1 MRFTVIHRAENLSF
15 THTIF
20 LSILYS
26 EQATNITYTLE
37 DVEETLRSIKRL
49 WYSLTDQSE
58 GICRS
63 ALPFEIILYNYS
75 GKNCW
80 REELKQLCPLCMQ
93 RFVLKNQPRR
103 KSNRHST
110 DWQHIRVGCW
120 WSSHDWT
127 LLSVWPKQ
135 NKMYISIIFNIW
147 FYRIVNKTE
156 LKAALKRK
164 CNKVCNRVDMR
175 YFFITKCK

>member
-58 GICRS
+58 GICRF

-135 NKMYISIIFNIW
+135 NVYKYSIRHLILSN
-147 FYRIVNKTE
+147 
-156 LKAALKRK
+156 
-164 CNKVCNRVDMR
+164 CQ
-175 YFFITKCK
+175 

>member
-20 LSILYS
+20 LSILYT

-58 GICRS
+58 GICRF

-75 GKNCW
+75 GKKL
-80 REELKQLCPLCMQ
+80 LK
-93 RFVLKNQPRR
+93 R
-103 KSNRHST
+103 
-110 DWQHIRVGCW
+110 G
-120 WSSHDWT
+120 
-127 LLSVWPKQ
+127 
-135 NKMYISIIFNIW
+135 
-147 FYRIVNKTE
+147 TE
-156 LKAALKRK
+156 AALSFVHAE
-164 CNKVCNRVDMR
+164 VCSE
-175 YFFITKCK
+175 KPAQKKKQ